1 MFNKENCYF
10 VSNYTADTY
19 ASVMLSALFTG
30 TVFRTIPSE
39 FRKTDFGV
47 VLSDKRDFEKFWD
60 MHDAIK
66 KYQKKVLCNQF
77 GITQKDIIDCTR
89 AYKLE
94 LGNENVIYP
103 EYKLPNIL
111 PLDLVAIADHAD
123 ALEQGKTFK
132 YNIIEGTK
140 TIPYE
145 DPGNKEA
152 YVVLFD
158 SKPQSYV
165 DLWTIAAYLS
175 GYDTQLYSCDKVDGE
190 HRFGIKGSS
199 TQTFQKE
206 SFFYVIDEV
215 EKQCKNIFVESGYKT
230 EDFSLRLFS
239 EMVYKGDIEEPVKI
253 DWKSIAKKSQ
263 EIVLSYYKGTDLQKD
278 DSEKER

>member
-1 MFNKENCYF
+1 MMFDKKNCYF

-19 ASVMLSALFTG
+19 ASIMMSALFTG

-39 FRKTDFGV
+39 FCKTDFGV
-47 VLSDKRDFEKFWD
+47 VLSDKKDFDKFWD

-77 GITQKDIIDCTR
+77 GITQKDIIDCNR

-111 PLDLVAIADHAD
+111 PLDWVAIADYAD
-123 ALEQGKTFK
+123 ALKQGKSSK
-132 YNIIEGTK
+132 YNVIEDAK
-140 TIPYE
+140 VIPYTN
-145 DPGNKEA
+145 PGNKEDYA
-152 YVVLFD
+152 VLFD

-175 GYDTQLYSCDKVDGE
+175 GYDTRLYSCEKVNDG
-190 HRFGIKGSS
+190 HRFGIKGSILQPS
-199 TQTFQKE
+199 QKE
-206 SFFYVIDEV
+206 SFYYVISEI
-215 EKQCKNIFVESGYKT
+215 EKRCKDIFTSSAYNINE
-230 EDFSLRLFS
+230 FSLDYFS
-239 EMVYKGDIEEPVKI
+239 QMVYKGKIEEPVRI
-253 DWKSIAKKSQ
+253 DWRTIAKKSQ
-263 EIVLSYYKGTDLQKD
+263 EIVLSYYQGAEMENRDRD
-278 DSEKER
+278 I